1 MIMLA
6 SLGLDGIS
14 VKFLESAVLAEEAT
28 DSSVRCQVNV
38 GIQEIQWKRFVL
50 IVIIVVPMT
59 VVAPVPVPVR
69 IIVVIILAIVVRI
82 IASVIH
88 WIRGAISGSDRY

>member
-6 SLGLDGIS
+6 SPELDGIS

-38 GIQEIQWKRFVL
+38 GIQEIQW
-50 IVIIVVPMT
+50 
-59 VVAPVPVPVR
+59 
-69 IIVVIILAIVVRI
+69 
-82 IASVIH
+82 
-88 WIRGAISGSDRY
+88 